1 MEEKIIRSAIQ
12 AHESKKSFHFEFREE
27 LKPKQIDNA
36 IRSYAKGVTVAEVI
50 AVLDETML
58 SNGKK
63 GYLVTEKGI
72 YSSTMFNKKANPLPL
87 DHMVSVE
94 VEESDCIV
102 TYEDGTKRSFFFSIH
117 KEFPEILNTILKGG
131 NQNVSGP
138 EKPAKAVE
146 ASKPAA
152 EPKPSKP
159 SKQAEPPKPVE
170 PPKQAEPAKPVEPP
184 KQAEPSKP
192 VEPVAEPLNPL
203 DFPEP
208 FETINGSLESAA
220 MPAEE
225 PVKPVEEKKKYQAA
239 IVGPPQSGKHTLV
252 ERLEKSG
259 RLAEEI
265 SLLIFE
271 TPLELLQYLEKPGNY
286 LNGYVGL
293 IDVTEGMSKSLL
305 DSILIMNERR
315 LPLLGLFF
323 NKRDLI
329 WDDEL
334 FEMVAMDTL
343 TIMEENGFEELYE
356 SWEIETKLGRVG
368 SAPVYAGSAIDPNVY
383 SIEPEFG
390 TAVQEL
396 VLGLNAHEGVLPEGE
411 MEPVSLEEL
420 ISRYQV

>member
-12 AHESKKSFHFEFREE
+12 AHESKRSFHFEFREE

-36 IRSYAKGVTVAEVI
+36 IRSYAKGVTAAEVI

-184 KQAEPSKP
+184 KEMGQKGPAEP
-192 VEPVAEPLNPL
+192 
-203 DFPEP
+203 
-208 FETINGSLESAA
+208 GQ
-220 MPAEE
+220 
-225 PVKPVEEKKKYQAA
+225 EEKKYKIAV
-239 IVGPPQSGKHTLV
+239 VGEAESGRHTLV
-252 ERLEKSG
+252 ERLLESG
-259 RLAEEI
+259 KLSDDI
-265 SLLIFE
+265 SLIIFE
-271 TPLELLQYLEKPGNY
+271 NPLELFHYLEEPGAY
-286 LNGYVGL
+286 LNGYIGVCDATTGTSDEL
-293 IDVTEGMSKSLL
+293 T
-305 DSILIMNERR
+305 DSIRIMSGKQI
-315 LPLLGLFF
+315 PLSALFF
-323 NKRDLI
+323 NKRDLFL
-329 WDDEL
+329 DDEMFQL
-334 FEMVAMDTL
+334 SAIMTL
-343 TIMEENGFEELYE
+343 GDMEDMGFDGFYQPE
-356 SWEIETKLGRVG
+356 SVEILLGRLFSVPVYIG
-368 SAPVYAGSAIDPNVY
+368 SAVDIRANDL
-383 SIEPEFG
+383 EPEFG

-396 VLGLNAHEGVLPEGE
+396 VLGLNAHEGVLPNGE
-411 MEPVSLEEL
+411 TEPVSLEEL
-420 ISRYQV
+420 ISRYQA

>member
-36 IRSYAKGVTVAEVI
+36 IRSYAKGVTAAEVI

-117 KEFPEILNTILKGG
+117 KEFPEILKTILKGG
-131 NQNVSGP
+131 NQNVRKP

-159 SKQAEPPKPVE
+159 PKQAEPPKPVE
-170 PPKQAEPAKPVEPP
+170 PPKQAEPP
-184 KQAEPSKP
+184 KEMGQKESAEPSR
-192 VEPVAEPLNPL
+192 
-203 DFPEP
+203 
-208 FETINGSLESAA
+208 
-220 MPAEE
+220 
-225 PVKPVEEKKKYQAA
+225 EEKKYKIAV
-239 IVGPPQSGKHTLV
+239 VGEAESGRHTLV
-252 ERLEKSG
+252 ERLLESG
-259 RLAEEI
+259 KLSDDI
-265 SLLIFE
+265 SLIIFE
-271 TPLELLQYLEKPGNY
+271 NPLELFHYLEEPGAY
-286 LNGYVGL
+286 LNGYIGVCDATTGTSDEL
-293 IDVTEGMSKSLL
+293 T
-305 DSILIMNERR
+305 DSIRIMSGKQI
-315 LPLLGLFF
+315 PLSALFF
-323 NKRDLI
+323 NKRDLFL
-329 WDDEL
+329 DDEMFL
-334 FEMVAMDTL
+334 LSAQMTL
-343 TIMEENGFEELYE
+343 GDMEDMGFDGFYQPE
-356 SWEIETKLGRVG
+356 SVEILLGRLFSVPVYIG
-368 SAPVYAGSAIDPNVY
+368 SAVDIRANDL
-383 SIEPEFG
+383 EPEFG

-396 VLGLNAHEGVLPEGE
+396 VLGLNAHEGVLPNGE
-411 MEPVSLEEL
+411 SEPVSLEEL
-420 ISRYQV
+420 ISRYQA

>member
-12 AHESKKSFHFEFREE
+12 AHESKKSFHFEFQEE

-36 IRSYAKGVTVAEVI
+36 IRSYAKGVTAAEVI

-117 KEFPEILNTILKGG
+117 KEFPEILKTILKSG
-131 NQNVSGP
+131 NQNVRKP

-184 KQAEPSKP
+184 KEMGQKESAEP
-192 VEPVAEPLNPL
+192 
-203 DFPEP
+203 
-208 FETINGSLESAA
+208 GQ
-220 MPAEE
+220 
-225 PVKPVEEKKKYQAA
+225 EEKKYKIAV
-239 IVGPPQSGKHTLV
+239 VGEAESGRHTLV
-252 ERLEKSG
+252 ERLLESG
-259 RLAEEI
+259 KLSDDI
-265 SLLIFE
+265 SLIIFE
-271 TPLELLQYLEKPGNY
+271 NPLELFRYLEKPGAY
-286 LNGYVGL
+286 LNGYIGVCDATTGTSDEL
-293 IDVTEGMSKSLL
+293 TDSVRIMSGKQ
-305 DSILIMNERR
+305 I
-315 LPLLGLFF
+315 PLSALFF
-323 NKRDLI
+323 NKRDLFL
-329 WDDEL
+329 DDEMFQL
-334 FEMVAMDTL
+334 SAIMTL
-343 TIMEENGFEELYE
+343 GDMEDMGFDGFYQPE
-356 SWEIETKLGRVG
+356 SVEILLGRLFSVPVYIG
-368 SAPVYAGSAIDPNVY
+368 SAVDIRANDL
-383 SIEPEFG
+383 EPEFG

-396 VLGLNAHEGVLPEGE
+396 VLGLNAHEGVLPNGE
-411 MEPVSLEEL
+411 SEPVSLEEL
-420 ISRYQV
+420 ISRYQA

>member
-12 AHESKKSFHFEFREE
+12 AHESKKSFHFEFQEE

-36 IRSYAKGVTVAEVI
+36 IRSYAKGVTAAEVI

-72 YSSTMFNKKANPLPL
+72 YSSTMFNKKSNPLPL

-117 KEFPEILNTILKGG
+117 KEFPEILNTILKGR

-170 PPKQAEPAKPVEPP
+170 PPKQAEPSKPVEPP
-184 KQAEPSKP
+184 KQAEPAKP
-192 VEPVAEPLNPL
+192 VEPPKEMGQKESAEP
-203 DFPEP
+203 
-208 FETINGSLESAA
+208 GQ
-220 MPAEE
+220 
-225 PVKPVEEKKKYQAA
+225 EEKKYKIAV
-239 IVGPPQSGKHTLV
+239 VGEAESGRHTLV
-252 ERLEKSG
+252 ERLLESG
-259 RLAEEI
+259 KLSDDI
-265 SLLIFE
+265 SLIIFE
-271 TPLELLQYLEKPGNY
+271 NPLELFRYLEEPGAY
-286 LNGYVGL
+286 LNGYIGVCDATTGTSDEL
-293 IDVTEGMSKSLL
+293 TDSVRIMSGKQ
-305 DSILIMNERR
+305 I
-315 LPLLGLFF
+315 PLSALFF
-323 NKRDLI
+323 NKRDLFL
-329 WDDEL
+329 DDEMFQL
-334 FEMVAMDTL
+334 SAIMTL
-343 TIMEENGFEELYE
+343 GDMEDMGFDGFYQPE
-356 SWEIETKLGRVG
+356 SVEILLGRLFSVPVYIG
-368 SAPVYAGSAIDPNVY
+368 SAVDIRANDL
-383 SIEPEFG
+383 EPEFG

-396 VLGLNAHEGVLPEGE
+396 VLGLNAHEGVLPNGE
-411 MEPVSLEEL
+411 SEPVSLEEL
-420 ISRYQV
+420 ISRYQA